1 MFNLL
6 RRAKY
11 AFTLQK
17 RYLYKSRPA
26 FYGTTLPPINESV
39 LEEVSPSFVEMVDY
53 YFKKGVIQVKPR
65 LCDILREKK
74 LEEDTIPVR
83 VDGIL
88 QTIRAT
94 ERLVRLYFPIR
105 RDDGSYEIIEGY
117 FVGHSSHRNPL
128 KGGVRY
134 ALTVNADD
142 VEGLAMLMTFK
153 CATVQVPFGGAK
165 CGIRINPKCYSRTE
179 IEKITRRFALELM
192 KRKCLGPAL
201 YVPAPDVSTG
211 PREMCWIADTYVK
224 SLGYDDVAALGVAT
238 GKPVPQG
245 GIALR
250 DEATGRGI
258 YHALDF
264 LLKQEEWMR
273 FINLEPDWACK
284 RFIIQGFGNVGKSCA
299 VAVVGA
305 AAKVVGIQEADT
317 GIFNEKGI
325 DIEDLLEYVDQHGS
339 VKGYPNAQA
348 ADNVTFKDCDILVL
362 AAIEKVITC
371 KNANEVK
378 AKIVCEGA
386 NGPITPAA
394 DKILQDRKILVVPD
408 IFCSA
413 GGVTVSYFE
422 FLKNLNHVSFGRLH
436 FKYETDSYIQLMQS
450 VELSLRRCKMDC
462 EINPTEQFRKRLC
475 EPSERD
481 IVDAG
486 LKYTIERA
494 GIETLRTA
502 SELQLCLDIRT
513 ATYCN
518 AIEKIF
524 RTYDNAGLAM

>member
-1 MFNLL
+1 MFHLL

-11 AFTLQK
+11 AFPLQK
-17 RYLYKSRPA
+17 RFLYKSPPA
-26 FYGTTLPPINESV
+26 FFGTTLPPINESV
-39 LEEVSPSFVEMVDY
+39 LEEVNPSFTEMIDY
-53 YFKKGVIQVKPR
+53 YFKKGVLQVKPR

-74 LEEDTIPVR
+74 LEEDAIPNR

-94 ERLVRLYFPIR
+94 ERFLRIFFPIR
-105 RDDGSYEIIEGY
+105 RDDGTYEMIEAY
-117 FVGHSSHRNPL
+117 CVHHSQHRLPV
-128 KGGVRY
+128 KGGLRY
-134 ALTVNADD
+134 SLAISPDE
-142 VEGLAMLMTFK
+142 VEALAMIMTFK

-165 CGIRINPKCYSRTE
+165 GGIRINPKCYSKLE
-179 IEKITRRFALELM
+179 IEKITRRYALELM

-201 YVPAPDVSTG
+201 YVPAPDINTG
-211 PREMCWIADTYVK
+211 PREMSWIADTYIK
-224 SLGYDDVAALGVAT
+224 SLGFDDIAALSCAT
-238 GKPVPQG
+238 GKPIDQG
-245 GIALR
+245 GINGR
-250 DEATGRGI
+250 DGATGRGI
-258 YHALDF
+258 FHALDF
-264 LLKQEEWMR
+264 VIKQDEWMR

-299 VAVVGA
+299 TSVVAAG
-305 AAKVVGIQEADT
+305 AKVIGIQECDHALW
-317 GIFNEKGI
+317 NEKGI
-325 DIEDLLEYVDQHGS
+325 DIEDLLEYMDEHDTI
-339 VKGYPNAQA
+339 KGYPNAQA
-348 ADNVTFKDCDILVL
+348 AENVTFKECDILVL
-362 AAIEKVITC
+362 AAVEKIITC
-371 KNANEVK
+371 KNANEIR

-394 DKILQDRKILVVPD
+394 DKILQDRKILVLPD

-422 FLKNLNHVSFGRLH
+422 FLKNINHVSFGRLH

-450 VELSLRRCKMDC
+450 VELSLRRCKIEC

-475 EPSERD
+475 EPSEKD

-502 SELQLCLDIRT
+502 SELQLCLDVRT
-513 ATYCN
+513 AAYCN